1 VSTTP
6 TELRTDQETIMEQ
19 LMRSM
24 VMRASKKPLRRDY
37 DVQSLVS
44 NEYDRYLASYHPRKP
59 KQKRK
64 ATKQQP
70 IGPFETMVPYT
81 ITLIGYLAGGM
92 DINALYVAL
101 EARLCAPD
109 DKTPGS
115 IDARVSSHG
124 TVQRSGCAEEPTK
137 AYLPNH
143 TSVGMWLSGGL
154 RVILR
159 VSTSKFEVIGCK
171 RDEDVLEVWRH
182 VKAHLAAMPEVRS
195 QPGMPLELVRTYG
208 AMRNYSFNVGYQL
221 DVSVL
226 AAYISERSGAGEIE
240 FTARRN
246 PSVQTNLHVGHPYRG
261 SPLDAGAGGGP
272 GHAYAIVS
280 GGPSDVEVA
289 KLDEHP
295 KTTPKR
301 KKRSDG
307 ESQLKEHIF
316 SVFHTGN
323 CLYSGKGDLE
333 ECRRVYEKFRALVA
347 EARSSVEV
355 CHAPSPLLA
364 PTPTPTAV

>member
-1 VSTTP
+1 
-6 TELRTDQETIMEQ
+6 
-19 LMRSM
+19 MRRM
-24 VMRASKKPLRRDY
+24 VMQASKKPLRRDY
-37 DVQSLVS
+37 DVQSLVA
-44 NEYDRYLASYHPRKP
+44 NEYDRYLATYHPRKP

-70 IGPFETMVPYT
+70 IGPFESMVPYT
-81 ITLIGYLAGGM
+81 ITLIGYLAGGI
-92 DINALYVAL
+92 DINALYAAL
-101 EARLCAPD
+101 ETRLCAVD
-109 DKTPGS
+109 DRTPGS

-124 TVQRSGCAEEPTK
+124 TVQRSGRAEEPTE
-137 AYLPNH
+137 AFLPNH
-143 TSVGMWLSGGL
+143 TSVGMWLSGEL

-159 VSTSKFEVIGCK
+159 ISTSKFEVIGCK
-171 RDEDVLEVWRH
+171 RDEDVHEVWRH

-195 QPGMPLELVRTYG
+195 PSALATPLELVRTYG

-261 SPLDAGAGGGP
+261 SPLDGTGP
-272 GHAYAIVS
+272 GRAYAIVS
-280 GGPSDVEVA
+280 GGPSDVEA
-289 KLDEHP
+289 ARLDEHP

-333 ECRRVYEKFRALVA
+333 ECCRVYEKFRALVA
-347 EARSSVEV
+347 AARSSVEV
-355 CHAPSPLLA
+355 CHAASAPSPSA
-364 PTPTPTAV
+364 ASAAVTAV